1 MAEILN
7 FKIFLQK
14 VDFWKTFSETDFSFW
29 GYTFPFLSFIFLV
42 FALPL
47 ALYSNI
53 DQKSYW
59 RKREKMSGKSKIV
72 KTSKCDFYTKRE
84 NEYWCDHCD
93 FKVNGKEILR
103 WSFLEA
109 YWFLENDV

>member
-7 FKIFLQK
+7 FANFLQK

-59 RKREKMSGKSKIV
+59 RKKEKKCLENRKLWKLQSATFTQNERMSTGAITA
-72 KTSKCDFYTKRE
+72 TSKSMVRQFYDEVFSKPIDF
-84 NEYWCDHCD
+84 
-93 FKVNGKEILR
+93 
-103 WSFLEA
+103 
-109 YWFLENDV
+109 